1 MEGSTK
7 ENGGPITK
15 LQLLL
20 LRLQGTP
27 AENLLAHRDLLAEPV
42 LLLSLTY
49 TRENRCT
56 SGAWRTARPD
66 PTKKNR
72 TNGNPMRK
80 TIR

>member
-27 AENLLAHRDLLAEPV
+27 AENLLAPGDLLAEPV

-56 SGAWRTARPD
+56 SGA
-66 PTKKNR
+66 
-72 TNGNPMRK
+72 
-80 TIR
+80 